1 MKYDEALKLHKTDK
15 SNNYSKEFMDIMDR
29 ILRDEGTYSAIKG
42 YDAISL
48 DGYDGE
54 YHFVIQDRSK
64 LIINKQG
71 MGVVRI

>member
-1 MKYDEALKLHKTDK
+1 
-15 SNNYSKEFMDIMDR
+15 MDIMDR